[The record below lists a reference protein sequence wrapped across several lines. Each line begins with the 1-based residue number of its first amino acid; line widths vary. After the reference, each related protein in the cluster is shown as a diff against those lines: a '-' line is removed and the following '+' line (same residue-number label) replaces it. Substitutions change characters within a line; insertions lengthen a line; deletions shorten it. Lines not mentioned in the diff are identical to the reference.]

1 MLHTEGSDKLLI
13 AWLITVLA
21 QDAQRSLT
29 LVKSLSTLAQTT
41 AQAIGNKSLLEN
53 LLNGGID
60 IHRSGRS
67 RSGGGSN
74 IISLYIRHVEFLD
87 ELSLSEVNQANISL
101 VSLEGDDVAV
111 APAPAPSGPMD
122 I

>member
-60 IHRSGRS
+60 IHRSGRN
-67 RSGGGSN
+67 RSGSN
-74 IISLYIRHVEFLD
+74 NISLYIRHVEFLD
-87 ELSLSEVNQANISL
+87 ELSLVEVNQAIL
-101 VSLEGDDVAV
+101 A
-111 APAPAPSGPMD
+111 
-122 I
+122 

>member
-41 AQAIGNKSLLEN
+41 TQAIGNKSLREPPEW
-53 LLNGGID
+53 
-60 IHRSGRS
+60 R
-67 RSGGGSN
+67 
-74 IISLYIRHVEFLD
+74 Y
-87 ELSLSEVNQANISL
+87 
-101 VSLEGDDVAV
+101 
-111 APAPAPSGPMD
+111 
-122 I
+122 

>member
-21 QDAQRSLT
+21 QDVQRSLT

-60 IHRSGRS
+60 IHRSERS
-67 RSGGGSN
+67 RSGAAATTSPSTSDMLS
-74 IISLYIRHVEFLD
+74 SLMSYL
-87 ELSLSEVNQANISL
+87 L
-101 VSLEGDDVAV
+101 VK
-111 APAPAPSGPMD
+111 
-122 I
+122 

>member
-1 MLHTEGSDKLLI
+1 MLHTKGSDKLLI

-74 IISLYIRHVEFLD
+74 ISSLYNRVGFKRW
-87 ELSLSEVNQANISL
+87 
-101 VSLEGDDVAV
+101 
-111 APAPAPSGPMD
+111 PA
-122 I
+122 